1 MGWGPA
7 PVLVAVTV
15 LDRFLV
21 ILPVSSA
28 QLSDTFSF
36 SDGALHVLSRVPQV
50 KRWMA
55 RGQQWIVDI
64 TESLLNCCLLYF
76 RSNYTIITLA
86 D

>member
-21 ILPVSSA
+21 NLPVSSA

-36 SDGALHVLSRVPQV
+36 SDGALLVLSQEQRA
-50 KRWMA
+50 K
-55 RGQQWIVDI
+55 G
-64 TESLLNCCLLYF
+64 
-76 RSNYTIITLA
+76 TLTQA
-86 D
+86 VTTKL